1 VLSCRELAIDAPS
14 ARCTIGG
21 APFAQGDTITVD
33 GDRGEVLRGTT
44 KVVVEPARELLDA
57 IDAWRHP

>member
-1 VLSCRELAIDAPS
+1 
-14 ARCTIGG
+14 
-21 APFAQGDTITVD
+21 
-33 GDRGEVLRGTT
+33 VLRGAT